1 MKSKIFILLTLC
13 ISACAPTFAQ
23 VRTDINLRD
32 KNNSSFD
39 IDEAGFN
46 AKSYAIG
53 VGLGST
59 KMYGDLPKS
68 NPQPAY
74 IGYFA
79 KNISPSIMM
88 ESQLTIGDLSS
99 RDPNPR
105 FSIHSFNHFTAA
117 EEHVVVELGTLF
129 YAIRKDYQNNL
140 IMRIASGFYGSVGL
154 GIINSDVKRI
164 SYVSQESLVGAY
176 STSNPL
182 TLQNSMAMY
191 IPLSFGYNLHL
202 KKFFIFKGC
211 MFNANFQYN
220 DCQSDYIDGL
230 KLPFKANKKND
241 VYTVMSIGFK
251 VYLNHANSTGE

>member
-13 ISACAPTFAQ
+13 GLACAPAFAQ

-39 IDEAGFN
+39 IDEDGFN
-46 AKSYAIG
+46 AHSYALG

-74 IGYFA
+74 IGYLA
-79 KNISPSIMM
+79 KNITPSILL

-99 RDPNPR
+99 NDPNPKFHIR
-105 FSIHSFNHFTAA
+105 SFNHFTAA
-117 EEHVVVELGTLF
+117 EEHIIVELGTLF
-129 YAIRKDYQNNL
+129 YAIRKDYQHNL
-140 IMRIASGFYGSVGL
+140 LMHIASGFYGSIGL
-154 GIINSDVKRI
+154 GIINNDVKRI
-164 SYVSQESLVGAY
+164 SYVNQDELVGAMPSSAPIY
-176 STSNPL
+176 
-182 TLQNSMAMY
+182 LQNSMAMY
-191 IPLSFGYNLHL
+191 IPLSVGYNLHL
-202 KKFFIFKGC
+202 RRFLIFKSC

-220 DCQSDYIDGL
+220 DCQSDYVDGY

-241 VYTVMSIGFK
+241 IYTVMSIGFK
-251 VYLNHANSTGE
+251 FYLNHANSTGE